1 MNLPVVWKRLALGS
15 ALLAIAALLAHLLL
29 GLPML
34 AWAAL
39 LLAALSAFGQ
49 WQGAAEPPSAPQRR
63 LEPVAGALA
72 GGPQNEVLELR
83 SEIERHKALERELTA
98 AKQAAE
104 AATMAKGEFLATMSH
119 EIRTPLNGIIPL
131 LDILLTSP
139 LGPDQR
145 DYVQTAFGSAR
156 QLLRIV
162 DDILDYSKLE
172 ASKLELE
179 TVGLNL
185 REVLEGVQRLMEKP
199 AEAKQIS
206 LDLAIDPAVRLAVRG
221 DPVRLRQVLTNLV
234 SNAVKFTER
243 GGVTL
248 SVSRRGESRTHHDLR
263 FEVRDSG
270 CGIAPDAA
278 SKLFKPFSQAD
289 ASTTRTFGGTGLGLV
304 ICKRIVD
311 LMGGQIG
318 VDSELGKGSLFWFQ
332 IPMLK
337 AVGDMG
343 SARHH
348 GLQGAR
354 VLVLS
359 ADPKMLR
366 RLSVSIPQ
374 WGATPVPAA
383 NTQEALGK
391 LRAAASRPDAFGFQL
406 LMVDLNSVRTT
417 ALGLHRN
424 LLREPGLE
432 DLRIVYLQGEE
443 PPPEEIV
450 NSDRVLVLPRSS
462 NDPEL
467 RQLLGRH
474 LDDPGASSVA
484 AEPEVRLSGPARP
497 AAAARTAPATPA
509 APAGQAQPAQRVARE
524 PAAAPGIAPPGPKLR
539 GHLLLV
545 EDNPVNRQV
554 AQRLLSLSGLT
565 MDCAENGREAVDMS
579 ARNHYDAVLM
589 DCQMPVLDG
598 YAATREIR
606 AREQKAGMDR
616 IPIIAMTAN
625 AMVGDR
631 EKCLGSGMDDYLSKP
646 LNRHLL
652 EQTVRKWLMRR
663 AEAMPISTIHHPE
676 PERVQQPVAPVAK
689 PAPARVATPAPAP
702 AAAAPK
708 PPAPAPAAAPV
719 RADPIN
725 REVVDDLKD
734 IMGAEFDSLVRVFLE
749 DAPRSIARLR
759 QAAEGGEVDLMVGPA
774 HTLKSTSANL
784 GAMELS
790 AVAKLIEYGARQK
803 NLDEPLT
810 RVAQLEQEYSR
821 ADQALRMMLG

>member
-15 ALLAIAALLAHLLL
+15 ALLASALLLAHLLL
-29 GLPML
+29 GLAWL
-34 AWAAL
+34 AWVAL
-39 LLAALSAFGQ
+39 LLAVLSAVAQ
-49 WQGAAEPPSAPQRR
+49 WQGAAESPSAPLRR
-63 LEPVAGALA
+63 LEPVAGELA
-72 GGPQNEVLELR
+72 GSPRNELLELR

-185 REVLEGVQRLMEKP
+185 REVLEGVQRLLEKP

-234 SNAVKFTER
+234 SNAVKFTDR
-243 GGVTL
+243 GGVSI
-248 SVSRRGESRTHHDLR
+248 SVSRRGETRTHHDLR

-432 DLRIVYLQGEE
+432 DLRIVYLQGDE

-474 LDDPGASSVA
+474 LDDPGASSLA
-484 AEPEVRLSGPARP
+484 AEPEVRLSGPLRP
-497 AAAARTAPATPA
+497 APRQPTTPEGSFQQV
-509 APAGQAQPAQRVARE
+509 PSPARE
-524 PAAAPGIAPPGPKLR
+524 PAAAPAAAPAGPKLR
-539 GHLLLV
+539 GHVLLV

-579 ARNHYDAVLM
+579 ARSRYDAVLM

-606 AREQKAGMDR
+606 EREKKAGMDR

-663 AEAMPISTIHHPE
+663 AEAMPISVIHDRE
-676 PERVQQPVAPVAK
+676 PERVQRPAAPAARQAPAAPAPVAAAVRPIAPV
-689 PAPARVATPAPAP
+689 PAAPLPAP
-702 AAAAPK
+702 AAA
-708 PPAPAPAAAPV
+708 
-719 RADPIN
+719 RADPIS
-725 REVVDDLKD
+725 REVVDDLRD

-759 QAAEGGEVDLMVGPA
+759 QAAEGGEIDLMVGPA

-821 ADQALRMMLG
+821 ADQALRMLLS

>member
-1 MNLPVVWKRLALGS
+1 MNLPVVWSRLALGS
-15 ALLAIAALLAHLLL
+15 AALATVVLLLQWAMPHPALLWL
-29 GLPML
+29 
-34 AWAAL
+34 AL
-39 LLAALSAFGQ
+39 LLAGLSAAGQ
-49 WQGAAEPPSAPQRR
+49 WLAGRSPGTNGAAPVQRR
-63 LEPVAGALA
+63 EPVAGDLA
-72 GGPQNEVLELR
+72 GGRRDELLELR
-83 SEIERHKALERELTA
+83 SEIERHKALEQELLA

-185 REVLEGVQRLMEKP
+185 KEVLEGVQRLMEKP
-199 AEAKQIS
+199 AEAKQIG
-206 LDLAIDPAVRLAVRG
+206 LNLAIDPSVRLAVRG
-221 DPVRLRQVLTNLV
+221 DPVRLRQILTNLV
-234 SNAVKFTER
+234 SNAVKFTDR
-243 GGVTL
+243 GAVTL
-248 SVSRRGESRTHHDLR
+248 SVSRRGETRTHHDLR
-263 FEVRDSG
+263 FEVRDTG
-270 CGIAPDAA
+270 CGVAPEAA

-318 VDSELGKGSLFWFQ
+318 VESELGKGSVFWFQ

-348 GLQGAR
+348 GLQGSR
-354 VLVLS
+354 ILVLS
-359 ADPKMLR
+359 SDPQLLR

-374 WGATPVPAA
+374 WGATPVPAS
-383 NTQEALGK
+383 NTQEALTK
-391 LRAAASRPDAFGFQL
+391 LRAAANRPDAFSFQL

-424 LLREPGLE
+424 LMREGGLE
-432 DLRIVYLQGEE
+432 DLRVVYLQGEE

-462 NDPEL
+462 NDAEL

-474 LDDPGASSVA
+474 LDDPGASTGA
-484 AEPEVRLSGPARP
+484 AEPDVRVSAPARG
-497 AAAARTAPATPA
+497 AARPLPA
-509 APAGQAQPAQRVARE
+509 APAARPRPAAPE
-524 PAAAPGIAPPGPKLR
+524 PAAPAPSPPPGPKLR
-539 GHLLLV
+539 GHMLLV

-579 ARNHYDAVLM
+579 ARGRYDAVLM

-606 AREQKAGMDR
+606 EREKKAGMDR

-631 EKCLGSGMDDYLSKP
+631 EKCLNAGMDDYLSKP

-652 EQTVRKWLMRR
+652 EQTIRKWLMRR
-663 AEAMPISTIHHPE
+663 AESSPVSVINDRE
-676 PERVQQPVAPVAK
+676 PESSPPARSAPAPQAK
-689 PAPARVATPAPAP
+689 PAAARPGPRPAP
-702 AAAAPK
+702 
-708 PPAPAPAAAPV
+708 PPAPP

-725 REVVDDLKD
+725 REVVDDLKE

-749 DAPRSIARLR
+749 DAPRSIERLR
-759 QAAEGGEVDLMVGPA
+759 QAAEGKEIDLMVGPA

-790 AVAKLIEYGARQK
+790 AIAKQIEYGARQK

-810 RVAQLEQEYSR
+810 RVAQLEQEFSR
-821 ADQALRMMLG
+821 ADQALRMLLG